1 MDFGFILQH
10 QTKIHMDRCVV
21 ENGIYKQIVY
31 DLLTLDISMRWEKDP
46 TVGDS
51 YVLDLP
57 EPDPANFI
65 PFEDVDER
73 VVLKWIADLEPA
85 MIYRQEQQTQRLIV
99 KIHND
104 YLNR

>member
-10 QTKIHMDRCVV
+10 QTKIHMNQCVV
-21 ENGIYKQIVY
+21 ENGVYKQICY
-31 DLLTLDISMRWEKDP
+31 DLLTLDISMRWKKDP
-46 TVGDS
+46 MVGDT
-51 YVLDLP
+51 YFLNLP

-73 VVLKWIADLEPA
+73 VILKWIADHEPL
-85 MIYRQEQQTQRLIV
+85 MVIRQERQTPRLIQ